1 MSVRPCS
8 ARVTRILF
16 DRAGLLQLSRFRSLP
31 DSVLKAFYVLTFSV
45 IPASHNMSVTESAF
59 ATMHTA
65 ATEDLLLAAE
75 LDQAMAAVAAELTTT
90 FHGGTTK
97 GLDWRKRQLRQVR
110 AVVAATL
117 TLTLTLTPT
126 LTLTLTLSL
135 TLTLTLTTDLTPTP
149 NPLLPAG
156 RCPCRGEHRADQGGP
171 AQPPA

>member
-1 MSVRPCS
+1 MS
-8 ARVTRILF
+8 A
-16 DRAGLLQLSRFRSLP
+16 
-31 DSVLKAFYVLTFSV
+31 
-45 IPASHNMSVTESAF
+45 TESAF

-75 LDQAMAAVAAELTTT
+75 LDQAMAAVAAELTST

-135 TLTLTLTTDLTPTP
+135 TLSLT
-149 NPLLPAG
+149 
-156 RCPCRGEHRADQGGP
+156 RWRSRS
-171 AQPPA
+171 